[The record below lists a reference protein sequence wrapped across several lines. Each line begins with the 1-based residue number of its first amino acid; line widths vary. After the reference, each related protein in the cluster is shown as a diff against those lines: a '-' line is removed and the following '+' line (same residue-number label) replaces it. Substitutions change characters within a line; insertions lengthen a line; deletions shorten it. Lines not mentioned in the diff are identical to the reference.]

1 MAEGY
6 VERVAGELA
15 DLALADEE
23 ATKDEKIVN
32 EIGEIL
38 GSSSQT
44 LQEAF
49 LTAVRVRRAEE
60 RARALLAERA
70 AKPIRVKSRLL
81 TDGDNP
87 VEADKSSN
95 DTIQMGGGTAQA
107 STEPPQ
113 DPQTPQSEED
123 AAFADVLNTLDEFL
137 QTDDGAALDDAA
149 KTNITPTRTT
159 RN

>member
-15 DLALADEE
+15 DLALADEQ

-81 TDGDNP
+81 TDGDEP
-87 VEADKSSN
+87 ASADDIAN
-95 DTIQMGGGTAQA
+95 DAIQMGSGT
-107 STEPPQ
+107 SDTPPE
-113 DPQTPQSEED
+113 DPQAPPTPQSEED

-137 QTDDGAALDDAA
+137 QTDDGTAADEEA
-149 KTNITPTRTT
+149 KPVITPSRATRG
-159 RN
+159 

>member
-1 MAEGY
+1 MSEGY

-15 DLALADEE
+15 DLALADEQ

-87 VEADKSSN
+87 AEADNSSN

-107 STEPPQ
+107 SAETPQ

-137 QTDDGAALDDAA
+137 QTDDTATSDDAA
-149 KTNITPTRTT
+149 KTTITPTRTT